1 MHYLKGSTA
10 RNPKTQAFQ
19 FWITM
24 ATPKT
29 SFPPGLPVTVTTD
42 LQEAGFSTETGLV
55 LPLTALEAAAQEGV
69 FRVWR
74 YADGMVN
81 PQPVEVGRITQRG
94 ALISSGLQAG
104 DLIVTSG
111 LSRLSAGQ
119 AVDIQLSISN
129 YRTRGSNSP

>member
-1 MHYLKGSTA
+1 RWLKNSTA

-19 FWITM
+19 VWITM
-24 ATPKT
+24 PTPT
-29 SFPPGLPVTVTTD
+29 IPFPPGLPVTITTD

-55 LPLTALEAAAQEGV
+55 VPLTALEAAAQEDV

-74 YADGMVN
+74 YDDGIVN
-81 PQPVEVGRITQRG
+81 PQPVEVGRLTQQG
-94 ALISSGLQAG
+94 ALISGGLQAG

-119 AVDIQLSISN
+119 TVDIQLQN
-129 YRTRGSNSP
+129 QGQ

>member
-1 MHYLKGSTA
+1 MRYLKVSAA

-24 ATPKT
+24 ATPKP

-55 LPLTALEAAAQEGV
+55 LPLTALEAAAQEEA

-74 YADGMVN
+74 YEDGIVN

-94 ALISSGLQAG
+94 ALISGGLQAG